1 MAAASRII
9 DSDVSSATFTLQAA
23 APTFDPPSAS
33 YRVAACLHLGR
44 KPGTMIYYTTDGAT
58 PTTSSRRYTSPILI
72 LLTTTIKAIAV
83 ADGWSQSR
91 AASAQYKILLP

>member
-1 MAAASRII
+1 
-9 DSDVSSATFTLQAA
+9 
-23 APTFDPPSAS
+23 
-33 YRVAACLHLGR
+33 
-44 KPGTMIYYTTDGAT
+44 MIYYTTDGAT